1 VRDIDLKSLR
11 LLVAVCDYQN
21 IKHAAAQEHIEPSA
35 ISKRIAQLE
44 SALGAPLLVRNRRGV
59 QPTPAGLA
67 LLEHARTI
75 LFTMDRIESDIAAF
89 SGGVRGHVRLVASA
103 SAIAESLLDDVAAF
117 MREEG
122 NRNVKVDIEEA
133 LSRDIVRTVEDGR
146 AAVGVCWDSADLRG
160 LSCLPYR
167 EDTLALAVH
176 GSHPLAERKTIA
188 FADTLEYEHVG
199 LQPNAA
205 VSMMLQRAAAQANG
219 TVSYRAIVSNFDAAI
234 RVVAANLGVSVI
246 PMQAGSKYASQV
258 NVKLIP
264 LTNPWAR
271 RRFAICFKEDASLQ
285 PAALR
290 LVEYLSR
297 VAKGISGTTNTSTQ
311 AAGTVA

>member
-11 LLVAVCDYQN
+11 LLVAVCDCQN

-89 SGGVRGHVRLVASA
+89 TGGLRGHVRLVASA

-122 NRNVKVDIEEA
+122 NANVKVDIEEA
-133 LSRDIVRTVEDGR
+133 LSRDIVRIVQDGR
-146 AAVGVCWDSADLRG
+146 AAVGVCWDSADLQNLRH
-160 LSCLPYR
+160 LPYR
-167 EDTLALAVH
+167 QDHLALAVH
-176 GSHPLAERKTIA
+176 ESHPLASREAIA
-188 FADTLEYEHVG
+188 FADTLDYQHVG

-205 VSMMLQRAAAQANG
+205 VSMTLQRAAAQANG
-219 TVSYRAIVSNFDAAI
+219 TVSYRAVVSNFDAAI
-234 RVVAANLGVSVI
+234 RVVSANLGVSVI
-246 PMQAGSKYASQV
+246 PMQAGAAYASQSH
-258 NVKLIP
+258 VKLIP
-264 LTNPWAR
+264 LTDAWAA
-271 RRFAICFKEDASLQ
+271 RRFAVCFRDEAGLQ

-290 LVEYLSR
+290 LVEHLS
-297 VAKGISGTTNTSTQ
+297 S
-311 AAGTVA
+311 AAGMDSGATHSSAAHAASAG

>member
-1 VRDIDLKSLR
+1 MRDIDLKSLR

-21 IKHAAAQEHIEPSA
+21 IKQAAAREHIEPSA

-44 SALGAPLLVRNRRGV
+44 SALGAPLLIRNRRGV

-67 LLEHARTI
+67 LLEHARTM

-117 MREEG
+117 MRAEG

-133 LSRDIVRTVEDGR
+133 LSRDIGRAVQDGR
-146 AAVGVCWDSADLRG
+146 AAVGVCWDSADLQG
-160 LSCLPYR
+160 LCCLPYR
-167 EDTLALAVH
+167 EDDLALAVH
-176 GSHPLAERKTIA
+176 ESHPLAGRNALA
-188 FADTLEYEHVG
+188 FGETLAWEHVG

-205 VSMMLQRAAAQANG
+205 VSMMLQRAAAEAGG

-246 PMQAGSKYASQV
+246 PMQAGSAYASQV
-258 NVKLIP
+258 AVKLIP
-264 LTNPWAR
+264 LTDAWAK
-271 RRFAICFKEDASLQ
+271 RRFAICFRDHDGLQ
-285 PAALR
+285 PAARR
-290 LVEYLSR
+290 LVEYLR
-297 VAKGISGTTNTSTQ
+297 DA
-311 AAGTVA
+311 AAGATTGA

>member
-11 LLVAVCDYQN
+11 LLVAVCDCQN

-44 SALGAPLLVRNRRGV
+44 SALGAPLLIRNRRGV

-67 LLEHARTI
+67 LLEHARTV

-89 SGGVRGHVRLVASA
+89 SGGVRGHVRLIASA

-117 MREEG
+117 MRADG

-133 LSRDIVRTVEDGR
+133 LSRDIVRTVQDGR
-146 AAVGVCWDSADLRG
+146 AAVGVCWDSADLQG
-160 LSCLPYR
+160 LSCRPYR
-167 EDTLALAVH
+167 EDNLALAVH
-176 GSHPLAERKTIA
+176 ETHPLAQRDSIA
-188 FADTLEYEHVG
+188 FAETLEDEHVG

-205 VSMMLQRAAAQANG
+205 VSMMLQRAAAQAGG

-246 PMQAGSKYASQV
+246 PMQAGAAYASQAH
-258 NVKLIP
+258 VKLIP
-264 LTNPWAR
+264 LTDPWAA
-271 RRFAICFKEDASLQ
+271 RRFAVCFKDEASVQ
-285 PAALR
+285 PAASR
-290 LVEYLSR
+290 LVEHLT
-297 VAKGISGTTNTSTQ
+297 K
-311 AAGTVA
+311 AAARDRERYGPSF